1 MKIAGI
7 VAEYN
12 PFHTGHA
19 YQIAQTRA
27 QIGEDCAV
35 MAVMS
40 GNWVQ
45 QADCAIADKWAR
57 ARLALMGGVDL
68 VVELPTVWAASTAES
83 FARGAVGILDAC
95 GVADVLSFGSEC
107 GDVGGLKLAAQCL
120 DSVQY
125 QERVRE
131 LIKEGMTFAACR
143 QQAVEELLGAE
154 LGGLLSKPNNNLGV
168 EYIRAL
174 NALGSSI
181 EPMTVLR
188 QGADHNTTGQTAA
201 FVSATQIRME
211 LAENNWAKA
220 ESYLMEDGRAV
231 LEGHT
236 VSPCGL
242 EQVSRAILARLRAMT
257 AEDWQ
262 KLPDCGVAEGLPQRL
277 ERAGKSCTGLE
288 DFFQQ
293 AKTKRYTHARLSRLV
308 LWAFLGL
315 NAADVP
321 AQPPYIRVLGFNE
334 QGRAVLREIK
344 ANTCLPIVTKPA
356 HARDLGTEGRKLF
369 ELEAR
374 CTDLY
379 DLCFETV
386 PVPGREWTN
395 GPIIL

>member
-1 MKIAGI
+1 
-7 VAEYN
+7 
-12 PFHTGHA
+12 
-19 YQIAQTRA
+19 
-27 QIGEDCAV
+27 
-35 MAVMS
+35 
-40 GNWVQ
+40 
-45 QADCAIADKWAR
+45 
-57 ARLALMGGVDL
+57 MGGVDL
-68 VVELPTVWAASTAES
+68 VVELPTVLAASTAES
-83 FARGAVGILDAC
+83 FARGAVGILSAC

-107 GDVGGLKLAAQCL
+107 GDVAGLKLAAQCL
-120 DSVQY
+120 DSAQY
-125 QERVRE
+125 QARVRE
-131 LIKEGMTFAACR
+131 LIKEGMNFAACR
-143 QQAVEELLGAE
+143 QQAVEELLGVE

-188 QGADHNTTGQTAA
+188 QGADHNTTGQTTS

-211 LAENNWAKA
+211 LAEGNWVKA
-220 ESYLMEDGRAV
+220 EPYLTQGGRAV

-236 VSPCGL
+236 VSTRGL

-257 AEDWQ
+257 AADWE
-262 KLPDCGVAEGLPQRL
+262 KLPDCGAAEGLPQRL

-315 NAADVP
+315 TAADVP
-321 AQPPYIRVLGFNE
+321 AQPPYLRVLGFNE
-334 QGRAVLREIK
+334 RGRAVLRQIK
-344 ANTCLPIVTKPA
+344 DNTCLPIITKPA
-356 HARDLGTEGRKLF
+356 HARELDEAGRKLF

-386 PVPGREWTN
+386 PVPGREWTT
-395 GPIIL
+395 GPVIL

>member
-19 YQIAQTRA
+19 HQITQTRVRL
-27 QIGEDCAV
+27 GEDCAV
-35 MAVMS
+35 IAVMS

-45 QADCAIADKWAR
+45 QADCAIADKWTR

-95 GVADVLSFGSEC
+95 GVADALSFGSEC
-107 GDVGGLKLAAQCL
+107 GDVEGLKQTAKCL
-120 DSVQY
+120 DSAQY
-125 QERVRE
+125 QARVRE
-131 LIKEGMTFAACR
+131 LIKEGMTFAVCR
-143 QQAVEELLGAE
+143 QQAVEELLGVE

-188 QGADHNTTGQTAA
+188 QGADHNTTGQTTS

-211 LAENNWAKA
+211 LAEGNWVKA
-220 ESYLMEDGRAV
+220 EPYLTQGGRAV

-236 VSPCGL
+236 VSTRGL

-257 AEDWQ
+257 AADWE
-262 KLPDCGVAEGLPQRL
+262 KLPDCGAAEGLPQRL

-315 NAADVP
+315 TAADVP
-321 AQPPYIRVLGFNE
+321 AQPPYLRVLGFNE
-334 QGRAVLREIK
+334 RGRAVLRQIK
-344 ANTCLPIVTKPA
+344 DNTCLPIITKPA
-356 HARDLGTEGRKLF
+356 HARELDEAGRKLF

-386 PVPGREWTN
+386 PVPGREWTT
-395 GPIIL
+395 GPVIL

>member
-27 QIGEDCAV
+27 RLGEDCAV
-35 MAVMS
+35 IAVMS

-45 QADCAIADKWAR
+45 QADCAIADKWTR

-68 VVELPTVWAASTAES
+68 VVDLPTVWAASSAES
-83 FARGAVGILDAC
+83 FARGAVGILNAC
-95 GVADVLSFGSEC
+95 GVADILSFGSEC
-107 GDVGGLKLAAQCL
+107 GNIEGLKLVAQCL
-120 DSVQY
+120 DSEQY

-131 LIKEGMTFAACR
+131 RIKEGMTFAACR
-143 QQAVEELLGAE
+143 QQTVEELLGAE

-174 NALGSSI
+174 SALGSSI

-188 QGADHNTTGQTAA
+188 QGADHNTTGQTTS

-211 LAENNWAKA
+211 LAEGNWTAA
-220 ESYLMEDGRAV
+220 EPYLMDGGRAV
-231 LEGHT
+231 LEGRT
-236 VSPCGL
+236 VASNGL

-257 AEDWQ
+257 AEDWE
-262 KLPDCGVAEGLPQRL
+262 KLPDCGAAEGLPQRL

-315 NAADVP
+315 KTADVP
-321 AQPPYIRVLGFNE
+321 EQPPYIRVLGFNE
-334 QGRAVLREIK
+334 RGRAVLREIK
-344 ANTCLPIVTKPA
+344 DNARLPIITKPT
-356 HARDLGTEGRKLF
+356 HARELDDEGSKLF

-386 PVPGREWTN
+386 PVPGREWTS
-395 GPIIL
+395 GPVIL